1 VKRQLIL
8 STAAGESQPSARV
21 SANTPLTKLLLAIA
35 SLACLLAAH
44 RPAAAASV
52 LMISVD
58 GMKPEYVTQADVHGL
73 KIPFLRSMLAHG
85 VYADGVTGVW
95 PTITYPS
102 HTTLITGV
110 PPAEHGIYSNL
121 EFDPKHTFADS
132 WFWYAAQIR
141 TPTLWQSAHN
151 AGLKT
156 ASVGWPASVGA
167 TAVDFLIPEY
177 WREFRPTEDLNP
189 SDRDLI
195 AALSRPEGMLAAMQ
209 ARLGPYLD
217 GNDITLEADAVKTR
231 FALEI
236 LKAHKPAFMTI
247 HLSSLDETE
256 HEHGPFSPEANLDIE
271 ALDTMLSQLVAAARA
286 NDPDAVALIVSDH
299 GFEPLTHKV
308 NFYAVFA
315 RAGLIQANVDSQT
328 HALQVLSWKA
338 EPWPSGGMA
347 AIMLHDPND
356 EATVTQVRALLHT
369 LATDEHYGISE
380 VLEHDAIR
388 QRGGF
393 PEASFLVA
401 MKPGY
406 APAYWPTSLSGDA
419 AGDTASEAV
428 TELHGTPGGHGFSPE
443 DPQMRA
449 SFFISGTGI
458 AQHRDLGVIDMRRI
472 APTVANLL
480 RVHLPT
486 ATAEP
491 LPLR

>member
-1 VKRQLIL
+1 VKRRPIL
-8 STAAGESQPSARV
+8 SAAALFI
-21 SANTPLTKLLLAIA
+21 AAWAFLLAV
-35 SLACLLAAH
+35 CH
-44 RPAAAASV
+44 PAAAAPV

-58 GMKPEYVTQADVHGL
+58 GMKPEYVTQADAHGL
-73 KIPFLRSMLAHG
+73 KIPFLRSMLAQG
-85 VYADGVTGVW
+85 AYADGVTGVW

-132 WFWYAAQIR
+132 WFWYTAQIR
-141 TPTLWQSAHN
+141 VPTLWQAAHQ

-156 ASVGWPASVGA
+156 ASVGWPVSVGA
-167 TAVDFLIPEY
+167 TQVDFLIPEY
-177 WREFRPTEDLNP
+177 WREFRPTDDLNP

-195 AALSRPEGMLAAMQ
+195 AALSRPEGMLSDMQ
-209 ARLGPYLD
+209 ARLGPYLN
-217 GNDITLEADAVKTR
+217 GNDITQDADAVKTR
-231 FALEI
+231 FALDI
-236 LKAHKPAFMTI
+236 LRTHKPAFMTI

-256 HEHGPFSPEANLDIE
+256 HEHGPFSAEANLDLE
-271 ALDTMLSQLVAAARA
+271 ALDSMLSQLVAAARA
-286 NDPDAVALIVSDH
+286 NDPNAVALIVSDH

-308 NFYAVFA
+308 NFYAAFL
-315 RAGLIQANVDSQT
+315 REGLIQASVDPQT
-328 HALQVLSWKA
+328 KAMKVLSWKA

-347 AIMLHDPND
+347 AIILHDPTD
-356 EATVTQVRALLHT
+356 AATLAQVRELLHT
-369 LATDEHYGISE
+369 LAADQRYGISE
-380 VLEHDAIR
+380 VLEKDAIR

-393 PEASFLVA
+393 PQASFLVA

-406 APAYWPTSLSGDA
+406 APAYWPTSLPSS
-419 AGDTASEAV
+419 DTASDTASAAV
-428 TELHGTPGGHGFSPE
+428 SELHGVGGHGFSPE

-472 APTVANLL
+472 APTVAKLL
-480 RVHLPT
+480 RVNLPT
-486 ATAEP
+486 AASEP

>member
-1 VKRQLIL
+1 MRRTIL
-8 STAAGESQPSARV
+8 SAAA
-21 SANTPLTKLLLAIA
+21 
-35 SLACLLAAH
+35 LAAQLAVAN
-44 RPAAAASV
+44 PAAAAAV

-58 GMKPEYVTQADVHGL
+58 GMKPEYVIQADAHGL
-73 KIPFLRSMLAHG
+73 KIPFLRSMLAEG

-110 PPAEHGIYSNL
+110 RPAEHGIYSNL

-141 TPTLWQSAHN
+141 APTLWQAAHH

-156 ASVGWPASVGA
+156 ASVGWPVSVGA
-167 TAVDFLIPEY
+167 AQVDFLIPEY
-177 WREFRPTEDLNP
+177 WREFRPTDDLNP

-195 AALSRPEGMLAAMQ
+195 AALSRPEGMLTAMQ
-209 ARLGPYLD
+209 ARLGPYLN
-217 GNDITLEADAVKTR
+217 GNDITQDADAVKTR
-231 FALEI
+231 FALDI
-236 LKAHKPAFMTI
+236 LRTHKPAFMTV

-256 HEHGPFSPEANLDIE
+256 HEHGPFSAEANLDLE
-271 ALDTMLSQLVAAARA
+271 ALDGMLSQLVAAARA
-286 NDPDAVALIVSDH
+286 NDPDSVALIVSDH

-308 NFYAVFA
+308 NFYAVFL
-315 RAGLIQANVDSQT
+315 REGLIQASADPQT
-328 HALQVLSWKA
+328 KAIKVLSWKA
-338 EPWPSGGMA
+338 EPWPAGGMA
-347 AIMLHDPND
+347 AIMLHDPTD
-356 EATVTQVRALLHT
+356 AAAFAQVRELLHT
-369 LATDEHYGISE
+369 LAADERYGISE
-380 VLEHDAIR
+380 VLEKDAIQ

-393 PEASFLVA
+393 PQASFLVA

-406 APAYWPTSLSGDA
+406 VPAYWPSSLPSSDT
-419 AGDTASEAV
+419 AGDTAGDAASAAV
-428 TELHGTPGGHGFSPE
+428 SELHGVGGHGFSPE

-472 APTVANLL
+472 APTVAKLL
-480 RVHLPT
+480 RVKLPT